1 MKARKKDRRRQREER
16 SSERGEWGGERERD
30 IEREREREKEREREG
45 IQLFSMLEQ
54 RTAGRW
60 LLFIPSQASCH
71 PKTEN
76 N

>member
-1 MKARKKDRRRQREER
+1 MLASKRLLQNIYIYIYIYIYN
-16 SSERGEWGGERERD
+16 ERE
-30 IEREREREKEREREG
+30 IERERERERKREREREG

-60 LLFIPSQASCH
+60 LLFIPSQASRH